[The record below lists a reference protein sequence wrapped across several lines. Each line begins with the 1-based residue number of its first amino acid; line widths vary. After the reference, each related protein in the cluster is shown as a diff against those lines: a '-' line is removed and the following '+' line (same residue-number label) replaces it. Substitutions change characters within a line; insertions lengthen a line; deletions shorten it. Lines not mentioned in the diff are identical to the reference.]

1 MELSL
6 CPRVPQRWESPPP
19 GQSRRSSLATLPL
32 LWGMEGA
39 IEQRELC
46 VISWRSSDHEPLM
59 SSLCAQ
65 ISFRESQS
73 RSWRETIEMFQ
84 HPIYPTAVALD
95 PFFFF
100 FSLATVSQPEPNQS
114 QPGCPAG
121 GIDELC
127 RSGPASTVPFSPAL
141 TRSFVSLSFAD
152 PSVFFLATSSS
163 DLDSDSPIPAQRP
176 TTADPRNPH
185 RAARGP
191 IHFLDF
197 HRIPNLSADA
207 QQASAPPLQAQGSL
221 SNRKP
226 VLAAKTLPACH
237 QSSDDSLRLAS
248 LRG

>member
-46 VISWRSSDHEPLM
+46 VISWRLSDHEPLM

-84 HPIYPTAVALD
+84 HPIYPTAVSLD

-100 FSLATVSQPEPNQS
+100 FLLATVSQPEPNQS

-152 PSVFFLATSSS
+152 PSVFFSRHHHPTWTPTRQSQPNVQPLPTPEIPTGQPEAPSIFWTSIASRTS
-163 DLDSDSPIPAQRP
+163 PPTRSKLLHLLCRRKVLSPIANPSSQPKPFQHVTRAV
-176 TTADPRNPH
+176 TTAY
-185 RAARGP
+185 
-191 IHFLDF
+191 
-197 HRIPNLSADA
+197 
-207 QQASAPPLQAQGSL
+207 
-221 SNRKP
+221 
-226 VLAAKTLPACH
+226 
-237 QSSDDSLRLAS
+237 DSRV
-248 LRG
+248 

>member
-141 TRSFVSLSFAD
+141 ARSFVSLSFAD

-176 TTADPRNPH
+176 TTADPEIPTGQPEAPSIFWTSIASRTSPPTRSKLLHLLCRRKVLSPIANPSSQPKPFQH
-185 RAARGP
+185 VTRAVTTAY
-191 IHFLDF
+191 
-197 HRIPNLSADA
+197 
-207 QQASAPPLQAQGSL
+207 
-221 SNRKP
+221 
-226 VLAAKTLPACH
+226 
-237 QSSDDSLRLAS
+237 DSRV
-248 LRG
+248 

>member
-1 MELSL
+1 
-6 CPRVPQRWESPPP
+6 
-19 GQSRRSSLATLPL
+19 
-32 LWGMEGA
+32 
-39 IEQRELC
+39 
-46 VISWRSSDHEPLM
+46 M

-84 HPIYPTAVALD
+84 HPIYPTAVSLD

-114 QPGCPAG
+114 QPGSPAG

-152 PSVFFLATSSS
+152 PSGFFLATSSS

-221 SNRKP
+221 SNRKL
-226 VLAAKTLPACH
+226 VLTAKTLPACH

>member
-46 VISWRSSDHEPLM
+46 VISWRLSDHEPLM

-152 PSVFFLATSSS
+152 PSVFFSRDIIIRL
-163 DLDSDSPIPAQRP
+163 
-176 TTADPRNPH
+176 
-185 RAARGP
+185 G
-191 IHFLDF
+191 
-197 HRIPNLSADA
+197 
-207 QQASAPPLQAQGSL
+207 
-221 SNRKP
+221 
-226 VLAAKTLPACH
+226 
-237 QSSDDSLRLAS
+237 LRLANPSPTSNHCRPPKSPQGSQRPHPFSGLPSHPEPLRRRAASFCTSSAGARFS
-248 LRG
+248 LQSQTRPRSQNPSSMSPEQ